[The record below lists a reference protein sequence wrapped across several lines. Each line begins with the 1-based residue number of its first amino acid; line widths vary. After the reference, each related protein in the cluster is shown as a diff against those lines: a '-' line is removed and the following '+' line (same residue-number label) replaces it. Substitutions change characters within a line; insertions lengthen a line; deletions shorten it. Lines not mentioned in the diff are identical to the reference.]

1 MFLTQ
6 ILQTMVIK
14 NLLRNQNWS
23 PIIQALLS
31 LILSFFLLMGS
42 SFFSQS
48 AQIIWNLSL
57 APLLLFGF
65 LNPLCFVFFSTSK
78 KYIPLSFLVFFI
90 LISINF
96 TIGSEITNNFK
107 GNYNENML
115 VYQLLVLFFFLI
127 YIIAGLFKGIV
138 YILENN

>member
-90 LISINF
+90 LIS
-96 TIGSEITNNFK
+96 
-107 GNYNENML
+107 
-115 VYQLLVLFFFLI
+115 YQLLVLFFFLI